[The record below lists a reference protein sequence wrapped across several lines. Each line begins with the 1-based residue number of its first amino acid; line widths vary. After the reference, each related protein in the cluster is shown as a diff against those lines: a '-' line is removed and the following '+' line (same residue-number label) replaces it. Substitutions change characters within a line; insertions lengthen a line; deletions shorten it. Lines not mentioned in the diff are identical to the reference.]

1 MDGYDSIP
9 FDKYQYKNYLVIQIL
24 YAQVP
29 QMYQTNSRS
38 VSDGLVSIDRPHV
51 KRSIVRGKTASNME
65 FEAKIQITLM
75 SGYVFLDELFWDG
88 FN

>member
-1 MDGYDSIP
+1 M
-9 FDKYQYKNYLVIQIL
+9 
-24 YAQVP
+24 
-29 QMYQTNSRS
+29 T
-38 VSDGLVSIDRPHV
+38 DGLVSIDQPHV
-51 KRSIVRGKTASNME
+51 KRFIVRGKTASNME